1 MSTATLD
8 KTGRI
13 VIPADVR
20 AQSDLL
26 PGEELIV
33 VTEGPG
39 ELRVLTRK
47 AALRRAQERLAKLKT
62 PGESVV
68 DEFLE
73 DRRREAEAEN
83 AG

>member
-20 AQSDLL
+20 TQSDLL

-33 VTEGPG
+33 ITEGPG

-47 AALRRAQERLAKLKT
+47 AALRRAQERLAKLKK

-73 DRRREAEAEN
+73 DRRREAEVEN